1 MNDKITELDKEKQ
14 ELIKQIE
21 KEQVKNVKHIPIDN
35 IYKKLN
41 GWKELD
47 LEEKKLICRF
57 LIDRVFVFDGE
68 IKIKWNLDDA
78 EDVENEES
86 WE

>member
-47 LEEKKLICRF
+47 LEEKK
-57 LIDRVFVFDGE
+57 
-68 IKIKWNLDDA
+68 
-78 EDVENEES
+78 
-86 WE
+86 